1 MNAQQIKYTFILF
14 ILALTSNYTNLIN
27 HNSVSLG
34 FSLYILFLF
43 PRTYLALKKIFF
55 RSVLLVILCLFPAIY
70 FSLPAV
76 SLAHVL
82 VTSIGIF
89 SCIELASVDYNYNF
103 SRLKLYW
110 LIQTILKFLYR
121 F

>member
-43 PRTYLALKKIFF
+43 PRTYLALKRFF
-55 RSVLLVILCLFPAIY
+55 SVCSSCYFMSFPSHI

-76 SLAHVL
+76 SLAHCWLPLL
-82 VTSIGIF
+82 VSF
-89 SCIELASVDYNYNF
+89 LA
-103 SRLKLYW
+103 
-110 LIQTILKFLYR
+110 
-121 F
+121 